1 MFAVFYS
8 LYFYSKLKLTFL
20 IIKFFQHIY
29 LYLPVDLA
37 KSTSI
42 SANKRATIVENRVE
56 RIKDLNGQMQSSVR
70 DLKNK
75 ILLARQ
81 KASSV
86 SKNILT
92 LFIYIYIYI
101 AQFLYFYYLYFVFY
115 LYFRL

>member
-1 MFAVFYS
+1 MS
-8 LYFYSKLKLTFL
+8 
-20 IIKFFQHIY
+20 Y
-29 LYLPVDLA
+29 LYLSVDLA

-56 RIKDLNGQMQSSVR
+56 RIKDLNGQMHLSVR

-86 SKNILT
+86 SQNTFSL
-92 LFIYIYIYI
+92 
-101 AQFLYFYYLYFVFY
+101 
-115 LYFRL
+115 